1 MGLKEQLQA
10 DLREAMKAGQV
21 VRRDTLRMTIAA
33 INNKAIEIGGTST
46 VLDEDQCLSVVLN
59 AVKTRKDSAT
69 QYDAAN
75 RDDLAQVERAEIA
88 VLEGYLPQ
96 AMSDEE
102 TKGAVEAAIQS
113 TGATSRAQMGQVIK
127 TVMAAHKG
135 SVDGKLVQ
143 RLCAELLS

>member
-1 MGLKEQLQA
+1 MGLKEQLEA
-10 DLREAMKAGQV
+10 DLKDAMRARDV
-21 VRRDTLRMTIAA
+21 VRRDTLRMTIAGLR
-33 INNKAIEIGGTST
+33 NKAIELGGTST
-46 VLDEDQCLSVVLN
+46 VLDENQCLGVVLN

-69 QYDAAN
+69 QYDAAG
-75 RDDLAQVERAEIA
+75 RDDLAKIERAEIA

-102 TKGAVEAAIQS
+102 TKTAVQAAIES

-127 TVMAAHKG
+127 TVMAAHRG

-143 RLCAELLS
+143 RLCAELLA